1 MNTFDRK
8 PPGYTE
14 LVPKKWGTE
23 RWFVNFDKY
32 CGKELFVGKGHCF
45 SYHYHRVKEET
56 FFIKSGVCELVIS
69 KPFKF
74 DLLKHPTSDPKI
86 YYSYLPAQFQLIPRH
101 NTESFLL
108 KPYDVFHIVPH
119 RAHLV
124 RAAEDCCIIE
134 FSTQHWDDDSIR
146 IIPS

>member
-1 MNTFDRK
+1 MNTYDRN
-8 PPGYTE
+8 PPGSVE
-14 LVPKKWGTE
+14 LIVKNWGTE
-23 RWFVNFDKY
+23 RWFVNTEKY
-32 CGKELFVGKGHCF
+32 CGKELFVAKGRCF

-56 FFIKSGVCELVIS
+56 FFIKSGCCELIIS

-74 DLLKHPTSDPKI
+74 DILKASPNDAKLNYT
-86 YYSYLPAQFQLIPRH
+86 YLPAKYQVIPRH

-108 KPYDVFHIVPH
+108 KAYDKFHILPY

-124 RAAEDCCIIE
+124 RAVEDTYIIE
-134 FSTQHWDDDSIR
+134 FSTSHYDEDSIR